1 MPNPRPLAAPLFLAA
16 IFLVSLG
23 LSCASATYRP
33 DPAAFPPLNAEITA
47 AIEAAEPCARPAVAT
62 PTLGRDFRY
71 GCFCGRDYPRIAIAS
86 GGWAKDYRSISAR
99 ERRARVLDLYRVR
112 PIDTVDLA
120 CRNHD
125 ICMLDSG
132 SRSERC
138 DRDFGDH
145 LAAIHRFLFSEQMRH
160 DDLDSWQYRCDL
172 LVEVL
177 QTGLDAWR
185 EPSGVVGDLRLDDPD
200 VKARLE
206 PILQEPGSEFPRR
219 GERCQLRVSDYQFGE
234 ELGLQQRSPWDED
247 EEED

>member
-1 MPNPRPLAAPLFLAA
+1 MPNPRPFAALLFLLATT
-16 IFLVSLG
+16 G
-23 LSCASATYRP
+23 LACASATYRP
-33 DPAAFPPLNAEITA
+33 DPEAFPPLNAAIQS
-47 AIEAAEPCARPAVAT
+47 AIESARPCARPALAT
-62 PTLGRDFRY
+62 TTLGRDFRY
-71 GCFCGRDYPRIAIAS
+71 GCFCGRDYPRIKIAS
-86 GGWAKDYRSISAR
+86 GGWAKDYRSIPAK
-99 ERRARVLDLYRVR
+99 ERRARVLDLYRIR

-177 QTGLDAWR
+177 QTGLDAWA
-185 EPSGVVGDLRLDDPD
+185 EPTGVVGDLRLDDPD

-206 PILQEPGSEFPRR
+206 PTLQEQGSEMPRR

-247 EEED
+247 DD

>member
-1 MPNPRPLAAPLFLAA
+1 MPIPRLPQAALLLLAMLLA
-16 IFLVSLG
+16 SLD
-23 LSCASATYRP
+23 LACASATYRP
-33 DPAAFPPLNAEITA
+33 DPEAFPPLNAEIQT
-47 AIEAAEPCARPAVAT
+47 AIEGAKPCRRPAKAS

-71 GCFCGRDYPRIAIAS
+71 GCFCGRDYPRIPIAS
-86 GGWAKDYRSISAR
+86 GGWAKDYRSIPAR

-138 DRDFGDH
+138 DRDFSDH

-177 QTGLDAWR
+177 QTGLDAWA
-185 EPSGVVGDLRLDDPD
+185 EPGGEVGDLRLDDPD
-200 VKARLE
+200 VKARLD
-206 PILQEPGSEFPRR
+206 PILHEEGSELPRA
-219 GERCQLRVSDYQFGE
+219 GERCLLRTMDYQFGD
-234 ELGLQQRSPWDED
+234 ELGLQQRSPWYED
-247 EEED
+247 EE

>member
-1 MPNPRPLAAPLFLAA
+1 MPNPRPLAASLLLAA
-16 IFLVSLG
+16 ITLTSLD
-23 LSCASATYRP
+23 LACASATYRP

-47 AIEAAEPCARPAVAT
+47 AIEAAEPCARPAVAS

-71 GCFCGRDYPRIAIAS
+71 GCFCGRDHPRIPIER
-86 GGWAKDYRSISAR
+86 GGWAKDYRSIPAR

-125 ICMLDSG
+125 VCMLDSG
-132 SRSERC
+132 SRAERC
-138 DRDFGDH
+138 DRDFADH
-145 LAAIHRFLFSEQMRH
+145 LAAIHRFLFSEQMGH

-177 QTGLDAWR
+177 QTGLDAGR

-206 PILQEPGSEFPRR
+206 PILREPGSELPRR
-219 GERCQLRVSDYQFGE
+219 GERCRLRLSDYQFGD
-234 ELGLQQRSPWDED
+234 ELGLQQRSPWNED
-247 EEED
+247 EEEE